1 MRVAVIGSRGQL
13 GSTLMGLLPAE
24 ETLGMDLPEHD
35 VTDLESSVDI
45 LKAFEPDVILHTAA
59 MTDVDGCER
68 DPEQAYRINVLGTR
82 NVAVGAQACDA
93 ALVYISTDY
102 VFDGAR
108 DEPYWEYDGANPLS
122 VYGRTKW
129 VGETV
134 VRDLLSRFF
143 IVRTAWLYGPGP
155 RNFVRTVLRLA
166 SQRDELSMV
175 TDEVGSPTYA
185 ADLAQ
190 GLLQLVA
197 QPAYG
202 VYHLSNAG
210 ACSRYE
216 WAQEILRLAGRSD
229 VRLLPTTNYPRAAR
243 VPKHCELRNFF
254 GAELGITMR
263 PWRLALVDYFAA
275 EKLG

>member
-1 MRVAVIGSRGQL
+1 MRMAIIGSKGQL
-13 GSTLMGLLPAE
+13 GSTLMGLLPPD
-24 ETLGMDLPEHD
+24 ETLAMDLPEHD
-35 VTDLESSVDI
+35 ITDLGATVATLEQ
-45 LKAFEPDVILHTAA
+45 FGPEVIIHTAA

-68 DPEQAYRINVLGTR
+68 DLAQAYRINVLGTR
-82 NVAVGAQACDA
+82 NVAVSAQACDA

-102 VFDGAR
+102 VFDGER
-108 DEPYWEYDGANPLS
+108 HEPYWEYDRTNPLS
-122 VYGRTKW
+122 VYGHTKW

-134 VRDLLSRFF
+134 IRDLLSRFYV
-143 IVRTAWLYGPGP
+143 VRTAWLYGAGP

-166 SQRDELSMV
+166 SQREELSMV

-185 ADLAQ
+185 ADLARA
-190 GLLQLVA
+190 LLQLVA

-202 VYHLSNAG
+202 IYHLPNAG

-216 WAQEILRLAGRSD
+216 WAQEILCLAGRSN
-229 VRLLPTTNYPRAAR
+229 VRLLPSADYPRAAR
-243 VPKHCELRNFF
+243 VPKHCELHNFF

-263 PWRLALVDYFAA
+263 PWRLALADYFAA